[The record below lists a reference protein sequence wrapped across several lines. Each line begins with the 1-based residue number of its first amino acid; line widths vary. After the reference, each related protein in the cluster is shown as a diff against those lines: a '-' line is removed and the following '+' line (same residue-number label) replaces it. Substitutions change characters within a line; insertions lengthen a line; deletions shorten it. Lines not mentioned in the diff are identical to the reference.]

1 MKYFRLRLCILLCL
15 CGCIS
20 EIDIAE
26 KGEKRLIIGG
36 VISNSLGERSI
47 RVQETNGLDTLAIP
61 VNASGVILKNGE
73 VWASLTS
80 PQIGELVLPTEY
92 QLEDGASYQAEIT
105 TSNGRVFR
113 SFPQIVQP
121 IFQPDSLSF
130 RITTQSTAQEDGST
144 QFAWVVQ
151 LFAHLTLDE
160 TELPSSYFRWQI
172 DNSWSFRDWRDTLCY
187 LTESVRD
194 FDPVILSGRKVRPGN
209 QEILV
214 ASRPLGAPFIETYYF
229 NSYLHTV
236 DSSAYEY
243 YDKSLRLVQN
253 QGAIFDEV
261 PAAIQGNIREIVDNS
276 SSLEAI
282 GFIEFSLVDTTR
294 LRINRGDFT
303 FQLTNPCDGWV
314 CIPFDTVCLCEDC
327 GKWFEA
333 KENIETETP
342 PPYWE

>member
-1 MKYFRLRLCILLCL
+1 MKYFGLNFFILLFL
-15 CGCIS
+15 WGCIS

-36 VISNSLGERSI
+36 VISNSPGERSI
-47 RVQETNGLDTLAIP
+47 RVQETNGLDTLAVP
-61 VNASGVILKNGE
+61 VNANGVILKNGE
-73 VWASLTS
+73 VWANLAS
-80 PQIGELVLPTEY
+80 PQTGELVLPTEY
-92 QLEDGASYQAEIT
+92 QLKEGDSYQAEIS
-105 TSNGRVFR
+105 TSDGRVFR

-121 IFQPDSLSF
+121 KFQPDSLSF
-130 RITTQSTAQEDGST
+130 QITTQSTPQEDGST
-144 QFAWVVQ
+144 EFAWVVQ
-151 LFAHLTLDE
+151 LFAHLSLAEAD
-160 TELPSSYFRWQI
+160 LPSAFFRWQI

-194 FDPVILSGRKVRPGN
+194 FDPVILSGRKVRPGI
-209 QEILV
+209 QQILV

-261 PAAIQGNIREIVDNS
+261 PAAIQGNVREIADNGAQ
-276 SSLEAI
+276 LEAI
-282 GFIEFSLVDTTR
+282 GFIEFSLADTTR

-314 CIPFDTVCLCEDC
+314 CNPFDTVCLCEDC

-342 PPYWE
+342 PTYWK